1 MSAFILN
8 FPVQLL
14 LPFSADEV
22 LSILRQVLSA
32 HEVNWKHLLSCVAA
46 FVVLFEESR
55 LLIGPLL
62 FSGLRN
68 IVSLT
73 PTKILYVG
81 FLRQSFASALEETSS
96 EDFLAAMLVSRQ
108 ATIEGEPFFLSY
120 NSLFQ
125 VSFHSQMSTGVRA
138 VLSILYFLSFR
149 SFSARIQSQLQTT
162 RRSLWFSSIISTAL
176 SRSIRPSFYW

>member
-1 MSAFILN
+1 MGVHENARNFAYDIPSGMNLFRIQHNHVYRMSAITKSIFILN
-8 FPVQLL
+8 FSVQLL

-46 FVVLFEESR
+46 FVVLFKDSR
-55 LLIGPLL
+55 CLLIGPLL
-62 FSGLRN
+62 FSGLHD
-68 IVSLT
+68 IVSLN

-81 FLRQSFASALEETSS
+81 FLRQSFASALEESSS

-120 NSLFQ
+120 NSLF
-125 VSFHSQMSTGVRA
+125 
-138 VLSILYFLSFR
+138 
-149 SFSARIQSQLQTT
+149 
-162 RRSLWFSSIISTAL
+162 
-176 SRSIRPSFYW
+176 